1 MDLKK
6 LEPEER
12 LDEVHRTLKNLSQ
25 QLKIVVKLF
34 DLMSKSPDMVT
45 RGMLIKAKN
54 KVSKILAKAK
64 ETEKALRRDGDLE
77 EKPIDMGS
85 MHPVMILDEVSRAFE
100 QHINTQLALYADDV
114 TTLNIPDRDFEYVL
128 RTLYSSAVRT
138 QRNMRS
144 RTCEVSMSSS
154 GQNMVLKFTDF
165 GKTIPEEHINKL
177 FDGSLTSQEYGGG
190 YPFYR
195 MKRLLERAQGG
206 VEVLCEK
213 SKYTTFLIKIPF
225 VKAG

>member
-12 LDEVHRTLKNLSQ
+12 LEEVHRTLKSLSQ
-25 QLKIVVKLF
+25 QLKIVVKFF
-34 DLMSKSPDMVT
+34 DLMSKSPNMVT
-45 RGMLIKAKN
+45 RTMLVQAKD

-64 ETEKALRRDGDLE
+64 ETEKALRKEGSIED
-77 EKPIDMGS
+77 KPMDSGS

-100 QHINTQLALYADDV
+100 QHIDTQLALYADEV
-114 TTLNIPDRDFEYVL
+114 STLNISDRDFEYVL

-144 RTCEVSMSSS
+144 RSCEVSVSAS
-154 GQNMVLKFTDF
+154 GKNMILKFTDF
-165 GKTIPEEHINKL
+165 GKVIPQEHIESL
-177 FDGSLTSQEYGGG
+177 FDGSAASQEYGGG

-225 VKAG
+225 SRAS